1 MHRLPP
7 PRPLLGATTCWL
19 SALLIGCLPTEGE
32 PGSGKLHEPDAAV
45 ETPDDRAASERPQ
58 SGGGPALRLL
68 AGLAVK
74 PRAPRTG
81 YARGE
86 FGRPWV
92 DVDRNGC
99 DTHDDILRRDLTA
112 TTLKPGTRP
121 CVVLSGTLADP
132 YTGAQIRHAHG
143 VFGVDVDH
151 VVALGDAWDKGAA
164 QWAPEK
170 RLALAN
176 DPLNLLA
183 VDASANRSKGAS
195 DAATW
200 LPPNHAYHCKYV
212 ARQIAVK
219 AKYQLSLTRDEHDAM
234 AAVLATCPDEPA
246 PVGDAPTH
254 APIAHVEREPSA
266 PTPTPRPA
274 APAAPS
280 PPHPTPPAVRP
291 AATDPNYGTC
301 KQARANHRG
310 PYVRGQDPE
319 YDYYQDRDGDGI
331 VCE

>member
-7 PRPLLGATTCWL
+7 PRPIVWAATCWL

-32 PGSGKLHEPDAAV
+32 PGSVELHEPESID
-45 ETPDDRAASERPQ
+45 TPGDQPASESNQ
-58 SGGGPALRLL
+58 SSGGPAQRLL
-68 AGLAVK
+68 AGLAIK

-92 DVDRNGC
+92 DIDRNGC
-99 DTHDDILRRDLTA
+99 DTHDDIMRRDLTA

-132 YTGAQIRHAHG
+132 YTGTEIRYAHG

-164 QWAPEK
+164 MWTPEK

-183 VDASANRSKGAS
+183 VDASANRSKGDS

-200 LPPNHAYHCKYV
+200 LPPDPAYHCKYV

-219 AKYQLSLTRDEHDAM
+219 TKYQLSLTRDEHAAM
-234 AAVLATCPDEPA
+234 AKTLATCPDEPA
-246 PVGDAPTH
+246 PVAD
-254 APIAHVEREPSA
+254 A
-266 PTPTPRPA
+266 PTPTPIAHAERKPSTPTKSPRPA
-274 APAAPS
+274 APPPPS
-280 PPHPTPPAVRP
+280 PPPATHP
-291 AATDPNYGTC
+291 AATANDPNYGTC
-301 KQARANHRG
+301 KQAKANHKG
-310 PYVRGQDPE
+310 PYVRGRDPE